1 MKILS
6 SHAFFF
12 LFFFFFFF
20 CSSSSSSYFFFV
32 KVLAVGTNNNNNNNI
47 NINMLH
53 VQKAIDQLESK
64 RTEAIEYTTMNRKR
78 TDIVPEA
85 DDLLALEREEEE
97 ESSSVSVLLGGQV
110 SELALREIKKNSKAK
125 PPVFGTCDTQSSSAS
140 EEDNECKG
148 DRMFCID
155 GKCRCPV
162 FFPLGKNCDE
172 AREPEDGDW
181 CLTPLKEWPK
191 LGPIYKKNKKTTH
204 DFSTCAVVGSAGT
217 MRNSNLGQEI
227 DAHTAVFRFNEA
239 PHKGYEKDVGSKTTL
254 RFQNRDRSG
263 FAENDGE
270 ICVVR
275 EGKWY
280 KGQNSKG
287 KCRLEQMPDK
297 VEKYVDG
304 HWKVHKT
311 NAPKDVGR
319 PWMSNGMAGIT
330 FAMHLCARVDVYG
343 FTFGT
348 GYYFKKYFGKAKD
361 WGRPGGFIRPPSK
374 GLANRHSWIKE
385 RECLLKLAKELP
397 NSVVVHE
404 SAQKGGSG
412 GGFAHATKGRR
423 RRRNLLFAHQGANN
437 NTIYDTM
444 YS

>member
-1 MKILS
+1 MSELS
-6 SHAFFF
+6 MS
-12 LFFFFFFF
+12 
-20 CSSSSSSYFFFV
+20 
-32 KVLAVGTNNNNNNNI
+32 
-47 NINMLH
+47 H
-53 VQKAIDQLESK
+53 VQKAIDELQEK
-64 RTEAIEYTTMNRKR
+64 RNEAIEYTTENRKSL
-78 TDIVPEA
+78 DVIPEA
-85 DDLLALEREEEE
+85 DDLDQLEREEEE
-97 ESSSVSVLLGGQV
+97 ESSSVSVLLGGQI
-110 SELALREIKKNSKAK
+110 SELALANAKKNTKPK
-125 PPVFGTCDTQSSSAS
+125 PPTFGSCSSTS
-140 EEDNECKG
+140 DCKG

-162 FFPLGKNCDE
+162 FFPDGENCDVP
-172 AREPEDGDW
+172 REPEDGDW

-191 LGPIYKKNKKTTH
+191 AGPKYKKNKKVLH
-204 DFSTCAVVGSAGT
+204 DFSTCAIVGSAGT
-217 MRNSNLGQEI
+217 MRNSNLGGEI

-263 FAENDGE
+263 FAEKDGE

-330 FAMHLCARVDVYG
+330 FAMHMCARVDVYG

-348 GYYFKKYFGKAKD
+348 GYYFKKYLGKAKD

-385 RECLLKLAKELP
+385 RECLLKLSEELP
-397 NSVVVHE
+397 NSVIVHE
-404 SAQKGGSG
+404 SAQKGGRG
-412 GGFAHATKGRR
+412 GGFAHSTKGRR
-423 RRRNLLFAHQGANN
+423 LLLN
-437 NTIYDTM
+437 DTATM
-444 YS
+444 H